1 MAIHKLNL
9 EDFLDE
15 IDYVLIAIHCRLKD
29 YRLAYFLNKNLQI
42 QLARRRQDVDY
53 KYFSASYAI
62 FEWKD
67 TKHLITYNLV
77 SNICK
82 REEDSLQSSGSL
94 FDTQEK
100 IIKSYNLIP
109 ELKNVD
115 YLLKITK
122 EDLQINEKLIVN
134 KIQQIPQVITTYPV
148 NVEQLKSK
156 DNLIFN

>member
-9 EDFLDE
+9 EDFLEDV
-15 IDYVLIAIHCRLKD
+15 DYILIAIHSRLED
-29 YRLAYFLNKNLQI
+29 YRLAYYLNKNLN
-42 QLARRRQDVDY
+42 LSLTRSAQDVDY
-53 KYFSASYAI
+53 EYFSAAYSI

-67 TKHLITYNLV
+67 EINLITYNLV

-94 FDTQEK
+94 FANEEK

-115 YLLKITK
+115 YLMKITK
-122 EDLQINEKLIVN
+122 EDLQISEQLIVN
-134 KIQQIPQVITTYPV
+134 KIQEIPQVITTYTV
-148 NVEQLKSK
+148 NVDQIKSK